1 MAGLDCVASMLS
13 FDRSSLETKAA
24 RVDGK
29 LATDDPIWL
38 ADDPRPANGVLVTGR
53 LSSAGEERF
62 YFSGRMSGEVEEE
75 CRRCLAPASAKVDEE
90 LHLLFADATDEESD
104 ESDVCLLEPRATTV
118 DLRPALRE
126 QWLLVVPGFILC
138 REDCKGLCPK
148 CGADLN
154 LGPCGCAPDT
164 DPRWAA
170 LRDGEG

>member
-1 MAGLDCVASMLS
+1 MLS

-29 LATDDPIWL
+29 LASDDPVWL
-38 ADDPRPANGVLVTGR
+38 DGDPRPIDGVVVTGR

-62 YFSGRMSGEVEEE
+62 YFSGHMSGEVAED
-75 CRRCLAPASAKVDEE
+75 CRRCLAPARARVDEE

-104 ESDVCLLEPRATTV
+104 DSDVYMLEPGATTV

-126 QWLLVVPGFILC
+126 QWLLAAPGFALC
-138 REDCKGLCPK
+138 REDCKGLCPR

-154 LGPCGCAPDT
+154 LGPCGCAPEV
-164 DPRWAA
+164 DPRWASLKGKA
-170 LRDGEG
+170 T

>member
-1 MAGLDCVASMLS
+1 MLS

-29 LATDDPIWL
+29 LASDDPVWL
-38 ADDPRPANGVLVTGR
+38 ADDPRPVDGVIVTGR
-53 LSSAGEERF
+53 LSSAGEDKF
-62 YFSGRMSGEVEEE
+62 YFSGRMSGEVDEE
-75 CRRCLAPASAKVDEE
+75 CRRCLGPARVQVDEE

-104 ESDVCLLEPRATTV
+104 DSDVYMLEPRATTV

-126 QWLLVVPGFILC
+126 QWLLAAPGFALC
-138 REDCKGLCPK
+138 CEDCKGLCPR

-154 LGPCGCAPDT
+154 LGPCDCEPDI

-170 LRDGEG
+170 LKGKAT

>member
-1 MAGLDCVASMLS
+1 MLS

-29 LATDDPIWL
+29 LASNDPVWL
-38 ADDPRPANGVLVTGR
+38 EGDPRPVDGVIVTGR
-53 LSSAGEERF
+53 LSSAGEDRF

-75 CRRCLAPASAKVDEE
+75 CRRCLTPTRARVDEE
-90 LHLLFADATDEESD
+90 LHLLFADSNDEETD
-104 ESDVCLLEPRATTV
+104 ESDVYMLEPRATTI

-126 QWLLVVPGFILC
+126 QWLLAAPGFALC
-138 REDCKGLCPK
+138 REDCKGLCPR

-154 LGPCGCAPDT
+154 LGPCGCGSVT

-170 LRDGEG
+170 LRRGDA

>member
-1 MAGLDCVASMLS
+1 MLS

-38 ADDPRPANGVLVTGR
+38 ADDRRPANGVLVTGR

-104 ESDVCLLEPRATTV
+104 ESDVYLLEPRATTV
-118 DLRPALRE
+118 DLRLALRE
-126 QWLLVVPGFILC
+126 QWLLAVPGFILC

-154 LGPCGCAPDT
+154 LGPCGCAPDI
-164 DPRWAA
+164 DPRWEA
-170 LRDGEG
+170 LRDSEG

>member
-1 MAGLDCVASMLS
+1 MLS

-29 LATDDPIWL
+29 LASDDKVWL
-38 ADDPRPANGVLVTGR
+38 GGDPRPIDGLIVTGR
-53 LSSAGEERF
+53 LSSAGEDKF

-75 CRRCLAPASAKVDEE
+75 CRRCLTPTRAKVDEE
-90 LHLLFADATDEESD
+90 LHLLFADANDEESD
-104 ESDVCLLEPRATTV
+104 ESDVYMLEPRATTV

-126 QWLLVVPGFILC
+126 QWLLAAPGFALC
-138 REDCKGLCPK
+138 REDCKGLCPR

-154 LGPCGCAPDT
+154 QGPCNCEPAI

-170 LRDGEG
+170 LKGKGT

>member
-1 MAGLDCVASMLS
+1 MLS

-29 LATDDPIWL
+29 LASDDPVWL
-38 ADDPRPANGVLVTGR
+38 EDDPRPVDGVIVTGR
-53 LSSAGEERF
+53 LSPAGEKRF
-62 YFSGRMSGEVEEE
+62 YFSGRMSGAVEAE
-75 CRRCLAPASAKVDEE
+75 CRRCLAPARARVDEE

-104 ESDVCLLEPRATTV
+104 DSDVYMLEPRATTV

-126 QWLLVVPGFILC
+126 QWLLAVPGFALC
-138 REDCKGLCPK
+138 REDCKGLCPR

-154 LGPCGCAPDT
+154 AGPCGCAPEI

-170 LRDGEG
+170 LRRGDT

>member
-1 MAGLDCVASMLS
+1 MLS

-29 LATDDPIWL
+29 LASDDPVWL
-38 ADDPRPANGVLVTGR
+38 DGDPRPVDGLVVTGR

-62 YFSGRMSGEVEEE
+62 YFSGRMTGEVTAE
-75 CRRCLAPASAKVDEE
+75 CRRCLSPARAEVDEE

-104 ESDVCLLEPRATTV
+104 ESDVYMLEPRATTV
-118 DLRPALRE
+118 DLRAALRE
-126 QWLLVVPGFILC
+126 QWLLAVPGFALC
-138 REDCKGLCPK
+138 REDCKGLCPR

-154 LGPCGCAPDT
+154 LGPCECTPQI

-170 LRDGEG
+170 LRREIGN

>member
-1 MAGLDCVASMLS
+1 MLS

-29 LATDDPIWL
+29 LAPDDPIWL
-38 ADDPRPANGVLVTGR
+38 ADDPRPVNGLDVTGR

-62 YFSGRMSGEVEEE
+62 YFSGHMPGEVEVE
-75 CRRCLAPASAKVDEE
+75 CRRCLAPARGKVDED

-104 ESDVCLLEPRATTV
+104 DSDVYMLEPRATTV

-126 QWLLVVPGFILC
+126 QWLLAAPGFALC
-138 REDCKGLCPK
+138 REDCKGLCPT
-148 CGADLN
+148 CGKDLN
-154 LGPCGCAPDT
+154 QGPCECKPVV

-170 LRDGEG
+170 LRKSST

>member
-1 MAGLDCVASMLS
+1 MASMLS

-29 LATDDPIWL
+29 LASDDPIWL
-38 ADDPRPANGVLVTGR
+38 ADDPRPADGLLVTGR

-75 CRRCLAPASAKVDEE
+75 CRRCLGPASAKVDEE
-90 LHLLFADATDEESD
+90 LHLLFADATDKESD
-104 ESDVCLLEPRATTV
+104 DSDVYMLEPRATMV

-126 QWLLVVPGFILC
+126 QWMLAAPGFALC
-138 REDCKGLCPK
+138 REDCKGLCLK

-154 LGPCGCAPDT
+154 LGPCNCEPDV

-170 LRDGEG
+170 LRDKAT

>member
-1 MAGLDCVASMLS
+1 MLS

-29 LATDDPIWL
+29 LASDDPIWL
-38 ADDPRPANGVLVTGR
+38 AEDPRPVDGVIVSGR
-53 LSSAGEERF
+53 LSSAGEDKF
-62 YFSGRMSGEVEEE
+62 YFSGHMSGEVDEE
-75 CRRCLAPASAKVDEE
+75 CRRCLGPARATVDEE

-104 ESDVCLLEPRATTV
+104 DSDVYMLEPRATTV

-126 QWLLVVPGFILC
+126 QWLLAVPGFALC
-138 REDCKGLCPK
+138 REDCKGLCPR

-154 LGPCGCAPDT
+154 LGPCHCEPVV

-170 LRDGEG
+170 LKGKGT

>member
-1 MAGLDCVASMLS
+1 MLS

-29 LATDDPIWL
+29 LASNDPVWLSDDPKPV
-38 ADDPRPANGVLVTGR
+38 DGVIVTGR
-53 LSSAGEERF
+53 LSSAGEDKF
-62 YFSGRMSGEVEEE
+62 YFSGRMSGEVDEE
-75 CRRCLAPASAKVDEE
+75 CRRCLGPARVKVDEE

-104 ESDVCLLEPRATTV
+104 DSDVYMLEPRATTV

-126 QWLLVVPGFILC
+126 QWLLAVPGLALC
-138 REDCKGLCPK
+138 REDCKGLCPR

-154 LGPCGCAPDT
+154 LGPCNCEPDV

-170 LRDGEG
+170 LKGKGT